1 VPRPEPRSPPAI
13 KLGLVGLARIANR
26 WRPGT
31 ISRNNWT
38 RLPAESGD
46 WSERPVTSPPG
57 RARLATK
64 PAATGSPDTAKTIG
78 ICGATCFI
86 TMESLVDDVTI
97 RSTLSRTN
105 SAAISS
111 SCLGRPAAQ
120 RDSIV
125 IVWPS
130 IQPSSRS
137 RCKNAPVLRLGIRGF
152 VGAT

>member
-1 VPRPEPRSPPAI
+1 MT
-13 KLGLVGLARIANR
+13 L
-26 WRPGT
+26 
-31 ISRNNWT
+31 
-38 RLPAESGD
+38 
-46 WSERPVTSPPG
+46 PPG
-57 RARLATK
+57 RARLATNPK
-64 PAATGSPDTAKTIG
+64 PTGSPDTAKTIG
-78 ICGATCFI
+78 ICGATRFI

-111 SCLGRPAAQ
+111 SRSGRPAAQ

-137 RCKNAPVLRLGIRGF
+137 RCKSAPVVDVARTFAVDPTTIGRLG
-152 VGAT
+152 GAERPLGGVAG